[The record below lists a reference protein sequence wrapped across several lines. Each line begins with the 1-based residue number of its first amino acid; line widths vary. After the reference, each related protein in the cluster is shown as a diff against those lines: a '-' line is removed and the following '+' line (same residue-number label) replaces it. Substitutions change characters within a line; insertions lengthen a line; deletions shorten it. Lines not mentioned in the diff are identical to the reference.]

1 MNFIDDYQRV
11 SDTNQPASDPTQGF
25 LGWTKWLVVVVAFFL
40 YQHRSFTIDDTESIE
55 LDRLHLDNNIKTM
68 VKRVHLLLVLQ
79 GLSVLGMWSLL
90 LFSHSSP
97 SDVQTTKDGIHTI
110 ASRRRLFSNNGQ
122 DLKLAEGPSASSGSS
137 ALLDIPKNI
146 YSPPQTLPKPPPQLP
161 LEGIPTLV
169 RTEFY
174 TQGPVDAQN
183 IQESSPLG
191 NLDTCM
197 TIGETLD
204 AIGATRWKKVLTDAG
219 LKTLL
224 LDARDA
230 QATVLVPLDYTFF
243 SPIDAQP
250 LRDEKTIDELL
261 FYAPELKKP
270 LAGAAVLKGLWPSD
284 SMGTGM
290 RIPTSNSLGMN
301 GNQPNILHVVVGENK
316 VLQAQNNNDNAT
328 ATVLEWDIVTCGPSI
343 LHIIDTILLPFA
355 FDNAPTDAITKQ

>member
-1 MNFIDDYQRV
+1 MF
-11 SDTNQPASDPTQGF
+11 
-25 LGWTKWLVVVVAFFL
+25 
-40 YQHRSFTIDDTESIE
+40 
-55 LDRLHLDNNIKTM
+55 
-68 VKRVHLLLVLQ
+68 KRVHFLLVLQ
-79 GLSVLGMWSLL
+79 GVSVLVLWSLL
-90 LFSHSSP
+90 LFSHPSP
-97 SDVQTTKDGIHTI
+97 ANVQSNKGGIDT
-110 ASRRRLFSNNGQ
+110 AAARRRLFNSNGQ
-122 DLKLAEGPSASSGSS
+122 DLKLVEGPSASSGST
-137 ALLDIPKNI
+137 ALSDIPQNI
-146 YSPPQTLPKPPPQLP
+146 YTPPQTLPKAPAELP
-161 LEGIPTLV
+161 LEGIPTLL
-169 RTEFY
+169 RTEYY
-174 TQGPVDAQN
+174 TQGPVNAQN

-191 NLDTCM
+191 NADTCM

-219 LKTLL
+219 LKTVL

-301 GNQPNILHVVVGENK
+301 GNQPNVLHVIVEENK
-316 VLQAQNNNDNAT
+316 MLRAQNNNNDNAT
-328 ATVLEWDIVTCGPSI
+328 AAVLEWDIVTCGPSI
-343 LHIIDTILLPFA
+343 LHIIDTVLLPFA